1 MPLPSRLYLIVDP
14 LDTGREPLALA
25 QAMLAGGARLL
36 QLRLKHETETNRFL
50 AHAAAI
56 REATTATGATFIVND
71 RADIAAAV
79 GADGVHL
86 GQDDLPIEA
95 ARGLLGPQALIGL
108 STHDERQLATAANT
122 SADYLSLGPLFPTTS
137 KANPDPVVG
146 TDRLAAARIMVRH
159 PLVAIG
165 GITATTAADALAS
178 GADAI
183 AVISDIVRAP
193 DVQRATADLLESLE

>member
-14 LDTGREPLALA
+14 LDTGRDPLTLA

-36 QLRLKHETETNRFL
+36 QLRLKHETETRRFL

-56 REATTATGATFIVND
+56 REVTAAAGATFVIND

-79 GADGVHL
+79 RADGVHL

-95 ARGLLGPQALIGL
+95 ARRLLGPQALIGL
-108 STHDERQLATAANT
+108 STHDEHQLDVAAHT
-122 SADYLSLGPLFPTTS
+122 SATYLSLGPIFSTTS

-146 TDRLAAARIMVRH
+146 IDRLATARQMVGR

-165 GITATTAADALAS
+165 GITAATAASTLAT

-183 AVISDIVRAP
+183 AVISEIVRAP
-193 DVQRATADLLESLE
+193 DVERATAELLESIA